1 MARPFTLA
9 VFTKNRVNPA
19 YAAARLA
26 ADRVAA
32 DAGARTLHFVPTIPD
47 DVGQQ
52 KTLVGEALA
61 AAPDAVVFV
70 PVDDKKMVPDL
81 ARFADAGIPVVTC
94 INRMEGKVISFVGS
108 DDIAVGHTA
117 AKALFAALGGAGG
130 IVAIEGTPAAP
141 TSRDRTVGLHKALSE
156 APGVQLAGSGVG
168 YFQQAPAREEMA
180 RLLVEHGEIDGVWT
194 SNDVMAFGALE
205 ALAAA
210 GRTAKV
216 VGVNGLPEAIE
227 EAARRAGLGPKKVH
241 AEYLEK
247 PPEAWAKLL
256 NDILSKDDEDKG
268 DAGDAFTRIA
278 AQRRA
283 IFAQALGDVRRLATG
298 AAVQARCLECAALAP
313 AQPSAADRSLLA
325 LLMARIGL

>member
-9 VFTKNRVNPA
+9 VFTKNRINPA

-32 DAGARTLHFVPTIPD
+32 EAGARTLHFVPTTPD

-70 PVDDKKMVPDL
+70 PVDDKKMQPDL
-81 ARFADAGIPVVTC
+81 ERFAEAGVPVVTC
-94 INRMEGKVISFVGS
+94 INRMEGKVVCFVGS
-108 DDIAVGHTA
+108 DDVGVGRTA
-117 AKALFAALGGAGG
+117 AKALLTALDGRGR

-141 TSRDRTVGLHKALSE
+141 TSRDRTVGLHEALAE
-156 APGVQLAGSGVG
+156 APGVQLVGMGVG
-168 YFQQAPAREEMA
+168 YFQQAPAREAMA
-180 RLLVEHGEIDGVWT
+180 RMLVDHGAIDGVWT

-227 EAARRAGLGPKKVH
+227 NIERGTMLATVDFSAFNIAGIAAHAALRHLRGEPVPPSIMVPAALIDRTNFQRWKVPFALRPTPTWEEAAA
-241 AEYLEK
+241 
-247 PPEAWAKLL
+247 
-256 NDILSKDDEDKG
+256 
-268 DAGDAFTRIA
+268 
-278 AQRRA
+278 
-283 IFAQALGDVRRLATG
+283 
-298 AAVQARCLECAALAP
+298 
-313 AQPSAADRSLLA
+313 
-325 LLMARIGL
+325 

>member
-32 DAGARTLHFVPTIPD
+32 EAGARTLHFVPTTPD

-52 KTLVGEALA
+52 KALVGEALA

-81 ARFADAGIPVVTC
+81 ARFADAGVPVVTC
-94 INRMEGKVISFVGS
+94 INRMAGKVISFVGS
-108 DDIAVGHTA
+108 DDVAVGLIA
-117 AKALFAALGGAGG
+117 AKALFAALGGAGR

-141 TSRDRTVGLHKALSE
+141 TSRDRTVGLHKALTE
-156 APGVQLAGSGVG
+156 APSVQLVGSGVG

-180 RLLVEHGEIDGVWT
+180 RLLAEHAEVDGVWT
-194 SNDVMAFGALE
+194 SNDVMAFGVLQ

-216 VGVNGLPEAIE
+216 VGVNGLPEAIDHIE
-227 EAARRAGLGPKKVH
+227 RGTMEASVDFSAFNIAG
-241 AEYLEK
+241 
-247 PPEAWAKLL
+247 
-256 NDILSKDDEDKG
+256 
-268 DAGDAFTRIA
+268 IA
-278 AQRRA
+278 AH
-283 IFAQALGDVRRLATG
+283 
-298 AAVQARCLECAALAP
+298 AALRHLRGERVPRSIMVP
-313 AQPSAADRSLLA
+313 AALIDRANFQRWKVPFA
-325 LLMARIGL
+325 LRSTPAWEELVT